1 MLLTTRM
8 DRGDLLCQHL
18 HLRRLLSLPDH
29 LSRLL
34 KLLVFYPLIDQSLE
48 LHDRIQV
55 KHLAEINKELLVLL
69 AELL

>member
-1 MLLTTRM
+1 MLLPIRL

-18 HLRRLLSLPDH
+18 HLRRLLSLAH
-29 LSRLL
+29 NLSRLL
-34 KLLVFYPLIDQSLE
+34 ELFVFYPFIYQALE

-55 KHLAEINKELLVLL
+55 KHLAEINQELFVLL